1 MKILHV
7 ITSLQTGGAEKLIT
21 EIVPMLRKRGHDVDV
36 ALFDGR
42 DTPFKKELASCGC
55 RIYSLSEGGSVYN
68 PLLIFKL
75 RKIVKA
81 YDLVHTHNT
90 AAQLFGAISTVGLN
104 IKLVTTEHSS
114 NNRRRDKRYIKPI
127 DRWMYRRYDKIISIS
142 EVAEKNLKE
151 YLGEDDKRFVTV
163 HNGVNIDR
171 FKNASPNPLLRAGS
185 TRCVIVM
192 VAGFRYEK
200 DQDTLIKAL
209 SLLPADQYE
218 LWLVGD
224 GVRRPILEQLCAE
237 YGVADRVK
245 FWGIRNDIPEILHTA
260 DIVVMSSHFEGLSLS
275 SIEGMSV
282 GKPFVASD
290 VPGLREVTQ
299 GAGLL
304 FRHSDIIDLK
314 DKIIEIMV
322 DKNKF
327 FLCAHKCLDRSL
339 EYDIIRTVDNYS
351 LIYYQIVSS

>member
-1 MKILHV
+1 MKILQV

-21 EIVPMLRKRGHDVDV
+21 DIVPMLRKKGHDVDV
-36 ALFDGR
+36 ALLDGR
-42 DTPFKKELASCGC
+42 NTPFKRELATCGC
-55 RIYSLSEGGSVYN
+55 KIYSLSVGGSVYN

-90 AAQLFGAISTVGLN
+90 AAQLFGAISTIGLK

-114 NNRRRDKRYIKPI
+114 NNRRRDKRYLKPF

-151 YLGEDDKRFVTV
+151 YLGEDDDRFVIV

-171 FKNASPNPLLRAGS
+171 FKNASPNPSLRAGS
-185 TRCVIVM
+185 NRCVIVM

-200 DQDTLIKAL
+200 DQDTLIRAL

-224 GVRRPILEQLCAE
+224 GVRRPILEQLAQEC
-237 YGVADRVK
+237 GVTDRVK

-290 VPGLREVTQ
+290 VPGLREVTE

-304 FRHSDIIDLK
+304 FEHQDEKGLAIVIKQLYENANYSQQ
-314 DKIIEIMV
+314 V
-322 DKNKF
+322 AGF
-327 FLCAHKCLDRSL
+327 CLDRASD
-339 EYDIIRTVDNYS
+339 YDIQVTVEKYEQV
-351 LIYYQIVSS
+351 YVG

>member
-1 MKILHV
+1 MKILQV

-21 EIVPMLRKRGHDVDV
+21 EIVPMLRQKGHDVDV

-55 RIYSLSEGGSVYN
+55 RIYSLSEGGPVYN

-75 RKIVKA
+75 RKIVKS

-90 AAQLFGAISTVGLN
+90 AAQLFGAISTIGLN

-114 NNRRRDKRYIKPI
+114 NNRRRDKRYLKPF

-151 YLGEDDKRFVTV
+151 YLREDDKRFVTV
-163 HNGVNIDR
+163 HNGVNIER
-171 FKNASPNPLLRAGS
+171 FKNASPNPSLRAGS
-185 TRCVIVM
+185 NRCVIVM

-200 DQDTLIKAL
+200 DQDTLIRAL

-224 GVRRPILEQLCAE
+224 GVRRPVLERLAQEC
-237 YGVADRVK
+237 GVTDRVK

-282 GKPFVASD
+282 GKPFVASN
-290 VPGLREVTQ
+290 VPGLKEVTE

-304 FRHSDIIDLK
+304 FEHQDEKGLAFVIKQLY
-314 DKIIEIMV
+314 ENV
-322 DKNKF
+322 NYAQQVAG
-327 FLCAHKCLDRSL
+327 LCLDRASD
-339 EYDIIRTVDNYS
+339 YDIQVTVEKYEQV
-351 LIYYQIVSS
+351 YVG